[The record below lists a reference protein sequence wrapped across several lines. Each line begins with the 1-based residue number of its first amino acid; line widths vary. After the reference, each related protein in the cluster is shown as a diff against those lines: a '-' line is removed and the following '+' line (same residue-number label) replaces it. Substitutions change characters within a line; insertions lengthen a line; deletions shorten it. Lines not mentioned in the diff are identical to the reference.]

1 MGQVTIHG
9 PSGELKQW
17 SIYEEL
23 TADLGVQTNHA
34 AEQLLKRTLKKIAPD
49 LLRRIDFDTEGDGV
63 VVFAAAET
71 DIRAV
76 AKILDEMLKPQP

>member
-1 MGQVTIHG
+1 MA

-23 TADLGVQTNHA
+23 AANLGVQTNQA

-63 VVFAAAET
+63 TVFADAELSQM
-71 DIRAV
+71 
-76 AKILDEMLKPQP
+76 AKREHSKFYDTQFIFER